1 MLRMVF
7 AMPQAAAG
15 QAGTKTGFPPAELLI
30 PTSNVQEMEGEKVLT
45 RAYGWAE
52 VGT

>member
-1 MLRMVF
+1 MVF

-15 QAGTKTGFPPAELLI
+15 QAGTKTGFLPSELLI
-30 PTSNVQEMEGEKVLT
+30 PTNNVQEMEGEKVLT
-45 RAYGWAE
+45 RTYGWAE

>member
-1 MLRMVF
+1 MVF
-7 AMPQAAAG
+7 ATPQTAAG
-15 QAGTKTGFPPAELLI
+15 QAGTKTGFLPAELLI
-30 PTSNVQEMEGEKVLT
+30 LTSNVQEMEGEKVLT